1 MKVETTETFERAL
14 RALSVREF
22 EIVASALRKLSD
34 VFGRPHAHSGL
45 RKLRGQVY
53 ELRAGLD
60 RRIVFRKERDRLLLL
75 LLGDHDQIRR
85 FLKNL

>member
-1 MKVETTETFERAL
+1 MKIEATEAFERAL
-14 RALSVREF
+14 RALSQPDFDV
-22 EIVASALRKLSD
+22 VASALRKLPD
-34 VFGRPHAHSGL
+34 AFGRPHTHSGM

-60 RRIVFRKERDRLLLL
+60 RRILFRKERDRLFLL
-75 LLGDHDQIRR
+75 LLGNHDQIRR